1 MHRIT
6 LNTHKM
12 VLLQMVPHRKQEIR
26 FGRLRNQTQQP
37 PYQLSY
43 LDKLVAKREPRY

>member
-12 VLLQMVPHRKQEIR
+12 VLLQMVPHI
-26 FGRLRNQTQQP
+26 FSIVNCVNVMS
-37 PYQLSY
+37 LS
-43 LDKLVAKREPRY
+43 LATATRAEQ